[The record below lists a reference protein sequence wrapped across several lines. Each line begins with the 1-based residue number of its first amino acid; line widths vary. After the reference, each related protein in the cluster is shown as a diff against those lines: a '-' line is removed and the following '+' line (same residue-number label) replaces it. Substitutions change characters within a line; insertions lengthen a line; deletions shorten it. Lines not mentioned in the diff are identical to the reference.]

1 MNRLTEQQKVKALYN
16 LIGERGLYVS
26 TNYDIFTQ
34 KPEEVSFGI
43 NSSYKIPLIQP
54 GTSAYASPL
63 LFAALTC
70 LLNHGTMLL
79 RGAPGIGKTTSA
91 EFTGHFFSNIGLGS
105 ILPSE
110 RLENILSAEIQG
122 HPQLT
127 EEKIVA
133 SYELGKLVT
142 TGEREVLPTKFLE
155 CQVKILDEIN
165 RCPADILSIIM
176 KLVDTGNAV
185 YGGRLLKSP
194 PGPLFATANYDD
206 EGTFQ
211 LTPPFLDRFD
221 VAVMVTS
228 PQPWDLKKI
237 IKRGDEKLN
246 GNLER
251 LLDVPEDLKLDL
263 DRIRREISNIPEEF
277 DNEIPVATNFID
289 FFYGSLRFSEAASK
303 NLVRATKGN
312 AWRFK
317 DDNMPVDNAPG
328 NTSLGHF
335 KDAPFNYTKSESSIR
350 AYKAIHSYSKAF
362 AWFSGKDYVGLA
374 DTKAILPYLL
384 WHKIEPS
391 QQVLTENPIFN
402 NDRIGFIEYL
412 IEKVD
417 MSYNEMMS
425 NSEMVEAYSFALYAV
440 KNNKIGD
447 KDLSLDEVRE
457 IVKKTISKLNEVDKH
472 YAITMA
478 FHVATEFNE
487 RVNGQR

>member
-1 MNRLTEQQKVKALYN
+1 MKNLTEQEKVKALYN

-91 EFTGHFFSNIGLGS
+91 EFTGHFFSNIGL
-105 ILPSE
+105 
-110 RLENILSAEIQG
+110 ENILSAEIQG

-142 TGEREVLPTKFLE
+142 SGEREVLQTKFLE
-155 CQVKILDEIN
+155 CPVKILDEIN

-185 YGGRLLKSP
+185 YGGKLLKSP

-251 LLDVPEDLKLDL
+251 LLDVSEDLKLDL
-263 DRIRREISNIPEEF
+263 ERIRKEISNIPEEF
-277 DNEIPVATNFID
+277 DNEILVVTTFID

-303 NLVRATKGN
+303 NLIRATKGN

-317 DDNMPVDNAPG
+317 DDNIPVNNAPG

-335 KDAPFNYTKSESSIR
+335 KDAPFNYVRNELSIR
-350 AYKAIHSYSKAF
+350 AYKAIHRYSKAF
-362 AWFSGKDYVGLA
+362 AWFSGKDHVGLA

-384 WHKIEPS
+384 WHRIEPS
-391 QQVLTENPIFN
+391 QQALTENPVFN
-402 NDRIGFIEYL
+402 NDRIGFVEDL
-412 IEKVD
+412 IERVG
-417 MSYNEMMS
+417 MNYNEMIS
-425 NSEMVEAYSFALYAV
+425 NSNLVEAYSFALCAV

-457 IVKKTISKLNEVDKH
+457 IVKRTISKFSEIDKP

-487 RVNGQR
+487 RINGQR